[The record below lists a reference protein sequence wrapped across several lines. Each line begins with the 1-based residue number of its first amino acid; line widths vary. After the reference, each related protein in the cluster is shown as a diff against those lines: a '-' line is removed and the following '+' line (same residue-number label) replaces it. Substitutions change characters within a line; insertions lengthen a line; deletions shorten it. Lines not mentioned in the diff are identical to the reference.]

1 MSTSKMTYHSDTDI
15 IEACLRS
22 DRAAQKALYDRFKTR
37 MYTLAYRIT
46 GNFDDANDVLQEGF
60 ILIFG
65 KLHTFKGEAKLSSW
79 IHTIITRAAIRK
91 IKDRI
96 YFEDIENADVSSN
109 IDWGA
114 SINIDYLE
122 KAIANLPE
130 GYRAIFTLYEI
141 EGFKHREIAEL
152 MDISEGTSKSQ
163 LFKAKKMLR
172 ENLEKLIS

>member
-1 MSTSKMTYHSDTDI
+1 MTYHSEKDI
-15 IEACLRS
+15 IEGCLKN
-22 DRAAQKALYDRFKTR
+22 DRVAQKALYDLFKTR
-37 MYTLAYRIT
+37 MYTLSYRIT

-60 ILIFG
+60 LLVFR
-65 KLHTFKGEAKLSSW
+65 KLHTFNGEAKLSSW
-79 IHTIITRAAIRK
+79 IHTIIARAAIRK

-96 YFEDIENADVSSN
+96 YFEDIENTDTSTI

-114 SINIDYLE
+114 AIDIDYLE

-130 GYRAIFTLYEI
+130 GYRTIFTLYEI

-152 MDISEGTSKSQ
+152 IDISESTSKSQ

-172 ENLEKLIS
+172 ETLNKMAS

>member
-1 MSTSKMTYHSDTDI
+1 MTYYSETDI
-15 IEACLRS
+15 VEACLRS
-22 DRAAQKALYDRFKTR
+22 DRTAQKALYDRFKSR

-60 ILIFG
+60 LLIFA
-65 KLHTFKGEAKLSSW
+65 KLHTFKGESKLSSW
-79 IHTIITRAAIRK
+79 IHTIIARTAIRK

-96 YFEDIENADVSSN
+96 YFEDIESTNTSAI

-114 SINIDYLE
+114 AIDIDYLE

-130 GYRAIFTLYEI
+130 GYRTIFTLYEI

-152 MDISEGTSKSQ
+152 IEISEGTSKSQ

-172 ENLEKLIS
+172 ETLNKMDK

>member
-1 MSTSKMTYHSDTDI
+1 MIHHSDTDI

-22 DRAAQKALYDRFKTR
+22 DRVAQKALYDRYKTQ

-60 ILIFG
+60 LLIFR
-65 KLHTFKGEAKLSSW
+65 KLHTFKGEAKLSTW
-79 IHTIITRAAIRK
+79 IHTIIARAAIRK

-96 YFEDIENADVSSN
+96 YFEDIESADTSTI
-109 IDWGA
+109 IDWGT
-114 SINIDYLE
+114 SIDIDYLE

-130 GYRAIFTLYEI
+130 GYRTIFTLYEI

-152 MDISEGTSKSQ
+152 IDISESTSKSQ

-172 ENLEKLIS
+172 ETLEKFID

>member
-1 MSTSKMTYHSDTDI
+1 MIHHSDTDI

-22 DRAAQKALYDRFKTR
+22 DRVAQKALYDRYKTQ

-60 ILIFG
+60 LLIFR
-65 KLHTFKGEAKLSSW
+65 KLHTFKGEAKLSTW
-79 IHTIITRAAIRK
+79 IHTIIARAAIRK

-96 YFEDIENADVSSN
+96 YFEDIESADTSTI
-109 IDWGA
+109 IDWGT
-114 SINIDYLE
+114 SIDIDYLE

-130 GYRAIFTLYEI
+130 GYRTIFTLYEI

-152 MDISEGTSKSQ
+152 IDISESTSKSQ

-172 ENLEKLIS
+172 ENLEKLIN

>member
-1 MSTSKMTYHSDTDI
+1 MTHQSETEL
-15 IEACLRS
+15 IEACLKS
-22 DRAAQKALYDRFKTR
+22 DRTAQKALYDRYKSK

-60 ILIFG
+60 LQIFR
-65 KLHTFKGEAKLSSW
+65 KLHTFNGEAKLSSW
-79 IHTIITRAAIRK
+79 IHTIIVRSAIRK

-96 YFEDIENADVSSN
+96 YFKDIESIDTSAF
-109 IDWGA
+109 IDWGT

-122 KAIANLPE
+122 KAIANLPD
-130 GYRAIFTLYEI
+130 GYRTIFTLYEI

-152 MDISEGTSKSQ
+152 IDISENTSKSQ

-172 ENLEKLIS
+172 ENLEKLVN

>member
-1 MSTSKMTYHSDTDI
+1 MTYHSEKEI
-15 IEACLRS
+15 IDGCLKS
-22 DRAAQKALYDRFKTR
+22 ERAAQKALYDQFKTR

-60 ILIFG
+60 LLIFRN
-65 KLHTFKGEAKLSSW
+65 LHTFKGNSKLGSW
-79 IHTIITRAAIRK
+79 IHTIIARAAIRK
-91 IKDRI
+91 IKERI
-96 YFEDIENADVSSN
+96 YFEDIENTDTSTI

-114 SINIDYLE
+114 AIDIDYLE

-130 GYRAIFTLYEI
+130 GYRTIFTLYEI

-152 MDISEGTSKSQ
+152 IDISESTSKSQ

-172 ENLEKLIS
+172 ENLENLVN

>member
-1 MSTSKMTYHSDTDI
+1 MTYHSETDL
-15 IEACLRS
+15 IEACLKS
-22 DRAAQKALYDRFKTR
+22 DRVAQKALYDQFKTR

-60 ILIFG
+60 LLIFRN
-65 KLHTFKGEAKLSSW
+65 LHTFKGNSKLGSW
-79 IHTIITRAAIRK
+79 IHTIIARAAIRK
-91 IKDRI
+91 IKERI
-96 YFEDIENADVSSN
+96 YFEDIENTDTSTI

-114 SINIDYLE
+114 AIDIDYLE

-130 GYRAIFTLYEI
+130 GYRTIFTLYEI

-152 MDISEGTSKSQ
+152 IDISESTSKSQ

-172 ENLEKLIS
+172 ENLENLVN

>member
-1 MSTSKMTYHSDTDI
+1 MTYHSEKEI
-15 IEACLRS
+15 IEGCLAS
-22 DRAAQKALYDRFKTR
+22 DRAAQRLLYDRFKTR

-60 ILIFG
+60 LLIFRN
-65 KLHTFKGEAKLSSW
+65 LHTFKGEAKLSSW
-79 IHTIITRAAIRK
+79 IHTIIARAAIRK
-91 IKDRI
+91 IKERI
-96 YFEDIENADVSSN
+96 YFEDIESTDTSTI

-114 SINIDYLE
+114 SIDIDYLE

-130 GYRAIFTLYEI
+130 GYRTIFTLYEI

-152 MDISEGTSKSQ
+152 MDISENTSKSQ

-172 ENLEKLIS
+172 ENLEKLVN

>member
-1 MSTSKMTYHSDTDI
+1 MTYYSDTDL

-22 DRAAQKALYDRFKTR
+22 DRVAQKALYDRHKTQ

-60 ILIFG
+60 LLIFR

-79 IHTIITRAAIRK
+79 IHTIIARAAIRK

-96 YFEDIENADVSSN
+96 YFEDIESTDTSSI
-109 IDWGA
+109 IDWGT
-114 SINIDYLE
+114 SIDIDYLE

-130 GYRAIFTLYEI
+130 GYRTIFTLYEI

-152 MDISEGTSKSQ
+152 IDISESTSKSQ
-163 LFKAKKMLR
+163 LFKAKRMLR
-172 ENLEKLIS
+172 ENLEKFIS